1 MNADEYHT
9 KNANLIFSKQPS
21 VLNKLSLVVECNKNY
36 KNDDWT
42 DRQPDIKRAPLLP
55 KCAIEEYREQKEESS
70 DIKKK
75 MDSKMEKKSDKE
87 QSESKSQ
94 WKNTRFFY

>member
-1 MNADEYHT
+1 MNIT
-9 KNANLIFSKQPS
+9 RKTQIWFLANDQ
-21 VLNKLSLVVECNKNY
+21 VYWVAYKLSLVVECNKNY

-55 KCAIEEYREQKEESS
+55 KCAVEEYREQKKESS

-75 MDSKMEKKSDKE
+75 TDSKM
-87 QSESKSQ
+87 
-94 WKNTRFFY
+94 